1 MIRLSDH
8 FADNERK
15 RSSEQLR
22 QKQWF
27 IKARQDREHREMLE
41 DRMEENLAAF
51 ATSVIV
57 ATELEIQQFEDK
69 LDVYDEA
76 VIKALEKNRI
86 SMDELML
93 QLSDV
98 DARIQSML
106 DRAYVME
113 DGRRVFLTKDRAQ
126 AFDEHGTEV
135 TRDELDFDLVPHT
148 TPTWED
154 VSTAISE
161 RNEIRQDY
169 DRLTQERADILEFQ
183 DKVDAARDRITEGSI
198 SKSELDDLDAELADA
213 VPPSVK
219 AQTTGIENA
228 NNLPAVKS
236 EFSATASPVVNQ
248 DPGTPAIDPRLQLLP

>member
-8 FADNERK
+8 FAHNERN
-15 RSSEQLR
+15 RHSEQLR

-41 DRMEENLAAF
+41 ERFEDNLAAF

-57 ATELEIQQFEDK
+57 ATELEIQQFEAK
-69 LDVYDEA
+69 LDIYDEA
-76 VIKALEKNRI
+76 IIKALEKNRI

-93 QLSDV
+93 RRADV
-98 DARIQSML
+98 DTRIKSML

-113 DGRRVFLTKDRAQ
+113 DGRRVFLTRDRSQ

-148 TPTWED
+148 APAWED
-154 VSTAISE
+154 RSAILSE
-161 RNEIRQDY
+161 QDKVEQEY
-169 DRLTQERADILEFQ
+169 DRLKQERTDILEFQ
-183 DKVDAARDRITEGSI
+183 NNVDATRDRITEGGI
-198 SKSELDDLDAELADA
+198 SKSELDNLDAELADA

-219 AQTTGIENA
+219 AQTADIDTA
-228 NNLPAVKS
+228 NNIPAMKT
-236 EFSATASPVVNQ
+236 EFSATANPVTTL
-248 DPGTPAIDPRLQLLP
+248 DSATPTNDPRLQLLP

>member
-8 FADNERK
+8 FANKERN
-15 RSSEQLR
+15 RHSEQLR

-41 DRMEENLAAF
+41 DRMDENLAAF

-57 ATELEIQQFEDK
+57 ASELDILHVVAK

-86 SMDELML
+86 ATDELML
-93 QLSDV
+93 QLADV
-98 DARIQSML
+98 DVRIQSML

-113 DGRRVFLTKDRAQ
+113 DGRRVFLTRDRTQ

-135 TRDELDFDLVPHT
+135 PRNELDFDLVPHT

-183 DKVDAARDRITEGSI
+183 EKVDAARDRITEGSMA
-198 SKSELDDLDAELADA
+198 KSELDDLDAELADA

-219 AQTTGIENA
+219 AQTADIDNA
-228 NNLPAVKS
+228 NSIPAVKT
-236 EFSATASPVVNQ
+236 EFSATASPVTTL
-248 DPGTPAIDPRLQLLP
+248 DPATPTIDPRLQL